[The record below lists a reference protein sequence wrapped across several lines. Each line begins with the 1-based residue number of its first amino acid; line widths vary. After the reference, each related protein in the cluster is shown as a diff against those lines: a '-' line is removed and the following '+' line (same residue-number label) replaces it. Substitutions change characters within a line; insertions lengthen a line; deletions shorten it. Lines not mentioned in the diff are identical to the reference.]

1 MSHSQGLPSLTR
13 TFALA
18 VPDTKDCDFFLQ
30 KPVFWVQHLAL
41 FFAPMILLWNGRW
54 PVLESDW
61 VLFFAS
67 ATCYAAIGHYN
78 LQMISGILSGIN
90 VNYTITPP
98 PGLPS
103 LTRSP
108 YLTTLYLRPNHLQR
122 QVVSPSNGPIYYSFH
137 ALFAVRHP
145 QYLLNL
151 NLIDYE
157 LGFRLFGGSH

>member
-98 PGLPS
+98 PGSSSLFHFSLS
-103 LTRSP
+103 LTTP
-108 YLTTLYLRPNHLQR
+108 YHRPNHLQR
-122 QVVSPSNGPIYYSFH
+122 QVVSPSNGLIYYSFH
-137 ALFAVRHP
+137 ALFAVRP
-145 QYLLNL
+145 P
-151 NLIDYE
+151 IFVEFEFD
-157 LGFRLFGGSH
+157 RL